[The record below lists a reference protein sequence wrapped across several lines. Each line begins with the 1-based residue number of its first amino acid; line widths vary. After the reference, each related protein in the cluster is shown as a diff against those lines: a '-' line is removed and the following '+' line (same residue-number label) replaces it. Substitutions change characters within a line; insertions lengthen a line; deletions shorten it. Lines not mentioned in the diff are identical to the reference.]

1 MTTIDNSS
9 QDPDISK
16 ALDHLNSVLV
26 SEEVLH
32 SWAFQL
38 KLFALTHRR
47 ILIAA
52 TSRRFITIK
61 RGLLGGFEM
70 NDFRW
75 QDLGDV
81 KIKVGIFGADIS
93 MNIYGSSDLAISKT
107 LDRNLVIEGL
117 DKEQAQTVYRF
128 AQELEQSWREKR
140 RQRELEEL
148 KAKSGVIN
156 LGNNS
161 GTQPTGGE
169 DATSKLQ
176 QAKQMFDNKLITD
189 TEYESIKARIINGL

>member
-1 MTTIDNSS
+1 MTSESS
-9 QDPDISK
+9 SFQDPDITK
-16 ALDHLNSVLV
+16 ALEHLNSVLV
-26 SEEVLH
+26 SGEVLD

-38 KLFALTHRR
+38 KIFALTHRR

-52 TSRRFITIK
+52 TSGRLITIK
-61 RGLLGGFEM
+61 RGILGGFEM
-70 NDFRW
+70 SDFRW

-81 KIKVGIFGADIS
+81 KIRVGIFGADIT
-93 MNIYGSSDLAISKT
+93 MKIYSSTDLALSNS
-107 LDRNLVIEGL
+107 LNRNLIIEGL
-117 DKEQAQTVYRF
+117 DKDQAQKIYRF
-128 AQELEQSWREKR
+128 AQEQEQSWREKR

-161 GTQPTGGE
+161 AIHPTGAE
-169 DATSKLQ
+169 DATSKLL
-176 QAKQMFDNKLITD
+176 QAKQMLDNKLITD